1 MLRNKRNLSDSSFYE
16 HRTLDMHFRQSPLN
30 LYEGKLKPYSFG
42 TLKKRHLKIYIR
54 ITMC

>member
-1 MLRNKRNLSDSSFYE
+1 MLRNKKNLRDSIFYE

-30 LYEGKLKPYSFG
+30 LYEAKLKPYSSG
-42 TLKKRHLKIYIR
+42 TLTKRHLKIYIR